1 MLDIFS
7 VFLII
12 IVAFF
17 VILLIKVLIK
27 KEFCAICAAVSL
39 TWVFLIVL
47 NKMSLFDDKTFIA
60 VLMGQS
66 VLGIFY
72 LAEKKAANNLKFFRL
87 PFLLS
92 LTFLAYFVIGE
103 FVFSVAKLLLALW
116 LFFLAIFLYRH
127 NAKVNVFVE
136 KIIACCKWG

>member
-1 MLDIFS
+1 MFSVFS
-7 VFLII
+7 VFLIT

-17 VILLIKVLIK
+17 VILLIKSLIK
-27 KEFCAICAAVSL
+27 KEFCAICVAVSL
-39 TWVFLIVL
+39 TWIFLLIL
-47 NKMSLFDDKTFIA
+47 NKLSLFDNKIVIA

-72 LAEKKAANNLKFFRL
+72 LAEKKAQNNLKFFRL
-87 PFLLS
+87 PFLLT
-92 LTFLAYFVIGE
+92 LTFVAYSVIGE
-103 FVFSVAKLLLALW
+103 FVFSVAKLLLGLW
-116 LFFLAIFLYRH
+116 LFFLAIFLYRN